1 MKQNKLAVW
10 RLRMLVGLLL
20 FVLAGGAAHS
30 LRVRHHEKLLV
41 ELGIA
46 LVNQTN
52 ERDDRPIPEEGP
64 EADVEIEVHFAQEY
78 LVFGEK
84 SGKIRLLVTPNEHA
98 KVKQPFVIAYL
109 CAFENGKWKEVESH
123 HEH

>member
-20 FVLAGGAAHS
+20 FVLVGGSAHS

-41 ELGIA
+41 ELGKT

-52 ERDDRPIPEEGP
+52 ERDERPIPEEGP
-64 EADVEIEVHFAQEY
+64 EADVAIEVHFAQEY

-84 SGKIRLLVTPNEHA
+84 SGKIRLLVTPREHA
-98 KVKQPFVIAYL
+98 KVKDPFVIAYL
-109 CAFENGKWKEVESH
+109 CTFEKGKWKEVESH